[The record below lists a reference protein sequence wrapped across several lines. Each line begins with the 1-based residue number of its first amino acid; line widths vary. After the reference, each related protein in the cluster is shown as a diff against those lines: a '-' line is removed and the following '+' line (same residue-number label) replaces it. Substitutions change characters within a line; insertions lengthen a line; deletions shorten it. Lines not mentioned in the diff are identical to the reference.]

1 MKKYIKLIRV
11 KHYIKNLLIFL
22 PIIFSQRITDI
33 TALTKTL
40 ITFILFCISTSIIY
54 VVNDIKDIDK
64 DRNHPKKKNRPLAS
78 GKISIKQAIKVI
90 IILSIILICGMII
103 FFRNNASAIVVMFVY
118 IIMNMLYSL
127 KLKDIPILD
136 IAILST
142 GFLLRVVLRSS
153 SEQYRNFELAIFNNI
168 IAFVLYG
175 NGKKKKRIC

>member
-40 ITFILFCISTSIIY
+40 ITFILFCISASIIY

-78 GKISIKQAIKVI
+78 GEISIKQAIKVI

-103 FFRNNASAIVVMFVY
+103 FFRSNAYVTVVILVY
-118 IIMNMLYSL
+118 IIMNMLYSM
-127 KLKDIPILD
+127 KLKNIPILD
-136 IAILST
+136 ITILAT
-142 GFLLRVVLRSS
+142 GFLIRVVLRSS
-153 SEQYRNFELAIFNNI
+153 S
-168 IAFVLYG
+168 
-175 NGKKKKRIC
+175 K

>member
-90 IILSIILICGMII
+90 IILSIILICSMVI
-103 FFRNNASAIVVMFVY
+103 FFRNNAYVMAIILVY
-118 IIMNMLYSL
+118 IIMNMLYSM
-127 KLKDIPILD
+127 KLKNIPILD
-136 IAILST
+136 ITILAT
-142 GFLLRVVLRSS
+142 GFLIRVVLRSS
-153 SEQYRNFELAIFNNI
+153 S
-168 IAFVLYG
+168 
-175 NGKKKKRIC
+175 K

>member
-40 ITFILFCISTSIIY
+40 ITFILFCISASIIY

-78 GKISIKQAIKVI
+78 GEISIKQAIKVI

-103 FFRNNASAIVVMFVY
+103 SFRSNAYVTVVILLY
-118 IIMNMLYSL
+118 IIMNMLYSM
-127 KLKDIPILD
+127 KLKNIPILD
-136 IAILST
+136 ITILAT
-142 GFLLRVVLRSS
+142 GFLIRVVLRSS
-153 SEQYRNFELAIFNNI
+153 S
-168 IAFVLYG
+168 
-175 NGKKKKRIC
+175 K

>member
-90 IILSIILICGMII
+90 IILSIILIFGMVI
-103 FFRNNASAIVVMFVY
+103 FFRNNAYVMAIILVY
-118 IIMNMLYSL
+118 IIMNMLYSM
-127 KLKDIPILD
+127 KLKSIPILD
-136 IAILST
+136 ITILAT
-142 GFLLRVVLRSS
+142 GFLIRVVLRSS
-153 SEQYRNFELAIFNNI
+153 S
-168 IAFVLYG
+168 
-175 NGKKKKRIC
+175 K

>member
-90 IILSIILICGMII
+90 IILSIILIFGMVI
-103 FFRNNASAIVVMFVY
+103 FFRNNAYVMAIILVY
-118 IIMNMLYSL
+118 IIMNMLYSMNL
-127 KLKDIPILD
+127 KNIPILD
-136 IAILST
+136 IAILAI
-142 GFLLRVVLRSS
+142 GFLLRVVLRGSS
-153 SEQYRNFELAIFNNI
+153 
-168 IAFVLYG
+168 
-175 NGKKKKRIC
+175 KRY

>member
-40 ITFILFCISTSIIY
+40 ITFILFCISASIIY

-78 GKISIKQAIKVI
+78 GEISIKQAIKVI

-103 FFRNNASAIVVMFVY
+103 SFRSNAYVTVVILVY
-118 IIMNMLYSL
+118 IIMNMLYSM
-127 KLKDIPILD
+127 KLKNIPILD
-136 IAILST
+136 ITILAT
-142 GFLLRVVLRSS
+142 GFLIRVVLRSS
-153 SEQYRNFELAIFNNI
+153 S
-168 IAFVLYG
+168 
-175 NGKKKKRIC
+175 K

>member
-90 IILSIILICGMII
+90 IILSIILIFGMVI
-103 FFRNNASAIVVMFVY
+103 FFRNNAYVMAIILVY
-118 IIMNMLYSL
+118 IIMNMLYSMNL
-127 KLKDIPILD
+127 KNIPILD
-136 IAILST
+136 IAILAT
-142 GFLLRVVLRSS
+142 GFLLRVVLRGSS
-153 SEQYRNFELAIFNNI
+153 
-168 IAFVLYG
+168 
-175 NGKKKKRIC
+175 K

>member
-64 DRNHPKKKNRPLAS
+64 DRNHPKKK
-78 GKISIKQAIKVI
+78 I
-90 IILSIILICGMII
+90 
-103 FFRNNASAIVVMFVY
+103 
-118 IIMNMLYSL
+118 
-127 KLKDIPILD
+127 DH
-136 IAILST
+136 
-142 GFLLRVVLRSS
+142 
-153 SEQYRNFELAIFNNI
+153 
-168 IAFVLYG
+168 
-175 NGKKKKRIC
+175 

>member
-40 ITFILFCISTSIIY
+40 IAFILFCISTSIIY

-78 GKISIKQAIKVI
+78 GEISIKQAIKVI
-90 IILSIILICGMII
+90 IILSIILICGISI
-103 FFRNNASAIVVMFVY
+103 FFRNNAYVIAVILVY
-118 IIMNMLYSL
+118 IIMNMLYSM
-127 KLKDIPILD
+127 KLKNIPILD
-136 IAILST
+136 IAILAT
-142 GFLLRVVLRSS
+142 GFLIRVVLRSS
-153 SEQYRNFELAIFNNI
+153 S
-168 IAFVLYG
+168 
-175 NGKKKKRIC
+175 K

>member
-11 KHYIKNLLIFL
+11 KHYIKNSLIFL

-40 ITFILFCISTSIIY
+40 ITFILFCISASIIY

-78 GKISIKQAIKVI
+78 GEISIKQAIKVI

-103 FFRNNASAIVVMFVY
+103 SFRSNAYVTVVILLY
-118 IIMNMLYSL
+118 IIMNMLYSM
-127 KLKDIPILD
+127 KLKNIPILD
-136 IAILST
+136 ITILAT
-142 GFLLRVVLRSS
+142 GFLIRVVLRSS
-153 SEQYRNFELAIFNNI
+153 S
-168 IAFVLYG
+168 
-175 NGKKKKRIC
+175 K

>member
-90 IILSIILICGMII
+90 IILSIILICGMVI
-103 FFRNNASAIVVMFVY
+103 FFRNNAYVMAIILVY
-118 IIMNMLYSL
+118 IIMNMLYSMNL
-127 KLKDIPILD
+127 KNIPILD
-136 IAILST
+136 IAILAT
-142 GFLLRVVLRSS
+142 GFLLRVVLRGSS
-153 SEQYRNFELAIFNNI
+153 
-168 IAFVLYG
+168 
-175 NGKKKKRIC
+175 KRY

>member
-40 ITFILFCISTSIIY
+40 ITFILFCISASIIY

-64 DRNHPKKKNRPLAS
+64 NHPKKKNRPLAS
-78 GKISIKQAIKVI
+78 GEISIKQAIKVI

-103 FFRNNASAIVVMFVY
+103 SFRSNAYVTVVILVY
-118 IIMNMLYSL
+118 IIMNMLYSM
-127 KLKDIPILD
+127 KLKNIPILD
-136 IAILST
+136 ITILAT
-142 GFLLRVVLRSS
+142 GFLIRVVLRSS
-153 SEQYRNFELAIFNNI
+153 S
-168 IAFVLYG
+168 
-175 NGKKKKRIC
+175 K

>member
-90 IILSIILICGMII
+90 IILSIILIFGMVI
-103 FFRNNASAIVVMFVY
+103 FFRNNAYVMAIILVY
-118 IIMNMLYSL
+118 IIMNMLYSM
-127 KLKDIPILD
+127 KLKNIPILD
-136 IAILST
+136 ITILAT
-142 GFLLRVVLRSS
+142 GFLIRVVLRSS
-153 SEQYRNFELAIFNNI
+153 S
-168 IAFVLYG
+168 
-175 NGKKKKRIC
+175 K

>member
-90 IILSIILICGMII
+90 IILSIILICGMVI
-103 FFRNNASAIVVMFVY
+103 FFRNNAYVMAIILVY
-118 IIMNMLYSL
+118 IIMNMLYSM
-127 KLKDIPILD
+127 KLKNIPILD
-136 IAILST
+136 ITILAT
-142 GFLLRVVLRSS
+142 GFLIRVVLRSS
-153 SEQYRNFELAIFNNI
+153 S
-168 IAFVLYG
+168 
-175 NGKKKKRIC
+175 K

>member
-1 MKKYIKLIRV
+1 MQGI
-11 KHYIKNLLIFL
+11 
-22 PIIFSQRITDI
+22 
-33 TALTKTL
+33 
-40 ITFILFCISTSIIY
+40 
-54 VVNDIKDIDK
+54 
-64 DRNHPKKKNRPLAS
+64 AS
-78 GKISIKQAIKVI
+78 NEAIKVI

-153 SEQYRNFELAIFNNI
+153 SEQYRNFELAIFNNLI
-168 IAFVLYG
+168 TFILYG
-175 NGKKKKRIC
+175 NGKKKK